1 MSTFLELCQD
11 LRQEAGFTGSGP
23 TSVINQAGQYAKIV
37 TWVNRAYLEILT
49 QREDWDFMW
58 GTTTFNTVASQNY
71 YVSTDDVATWGNA
84 AIYDVSLTKTDE
96 TPIDFIQYVDFFEE
110 YLIGVP
116 LTGRPKYFTIRPD
129 GAVLLYP
136 TPDKVYTFTANYY
149 KQAKK
154 MVANTEVPSLPSQ
167 YHPLI
172 LYKALAHCTANTE
185 DFNTYQYAERQVDLI
200 MNKLERDQCC
210 AIDTAGPLA

>member
-23 TSVINQAGQYAKIV
+23 TSVFNQSGQYAKIV

-58 GTTTFNTVASQNY
+58 DTTTFNTVVGQNA
-71 YVSTDDVATWGNA
+71 YVSTDDVANWGDG
-84 AIYDVSLTKTDE
+84 AIYETSLTKTDE
-96 TPIDFIQYVDFFEE
+96 SALNLMQYLDFHEQYLV
-110 YLIGVP
+110 GVP
-116 LTGRPKYFTIRPD
+116 LTGRPRDFTIRPD
-129 GAVLLYP
+129 GEVLLYP
-136 TPDKVYTFTANYY
+136 TPDKVYTFTAEYH

-154 MVANTEVPSLPSQ
+154 MVTNTELPSLPSQ

-185 DFNTYQYAERQVDLI
+185 DFNTYQYAERQADLI
-200 MNKLERDQCC
+200 FNKLERDQCC
-210 AIDTAGPLA
+210 TIDTAGPLA